1 MTLNSTQDQKTQNI
15 SLCNWTF
22 NSTAAHDFAKFS
34 ALKALNTTK
43 NFDFIC
49 LLECYL
55 DSTILSDNK
64 SLCLDG
70 YKLIRPKTSGR
81 VEFVFIIG
89 KHYRLVKI
97 IQLNYLPECLVC
109 EINYDNNNFHRYFVR
124 SPSQSNKDFDEFLRG
139 FEGVIDNINQCSP
152 YFTLIT
158 GDFNARCNNSGKMTV
173 TTLKELALISYF
185 ILRLKAT
192 NCRTNS
198 NSSYFNPMH

>member
-1 MTLNSTQDQKTQNI
+1 MLQSISIRQDFAIYFFTIFTCWFYVVTLNSTQDQKTQNI

-97 IQLNYLPECLVC
+97 IQLNYLPEFLVC
-109 EINYDNNNFHRYFVR
+109 EINYDNSNFHRYFV
-124 SPSQSNKDFDEFLRG
+124 SISQSIKQG
-139 FEGVIDNINQCSP
+139 FWWV
-152 YFTLIT
+152 
-158 GDFNARCNNSGKMTV
+158 
-173 TTLKELALISYF
+173 
-185 ILRLKAT
+185 
-192 NCRTNS
+192 
-198 NSSYFNPMH
+198 SSWFWRRYW